1 MSSFVDKYYDDLA
14 AIKTELVNKV
24 NRLLPRLETLSETQ
38 LIELSKSLDFFQEA
52 KRLGYDNIAKEFEA
66 GINKEVASTLKKAGQ
81 FGVSLGDLNLESLQ
95 LIMDLELESIVSE
108 NRALANQLKK
118 EVFRGLITGE
128 SINSIAERIE
138 TEFSG
143 TARIAQS
150 RVATNDAV
158 SKLFRTATQK
168 AFEGDEQQR
177 FKYIGANDDKVRD
190 ICRAVLDN
198 PQNNK
203 GFTFAE
209 IEAFTPINGKK
220 VTFTEGGKYNCRH
233 EFVPV

>member
-118 EVFRGLITGE
+118 EVFRGLVTGE

-143 TARIAQS
+143 TARSIALSNLYEAELEKDIARYNTEIGKS
-150 RVATNDAV
+150 RKFEEANFARISGQVAREQA
-158 SKLFRTATQK
+158 KLAQIQTASQV
-168 AFEGDEQQR
+168 
-177 FKYIGANDDKVRD
+177 GAT
-190 ICRAVLDN
+190 LL
-198 PQNNK
+198 
-203 GFTFAE
+203 TMS
-209 IEAFTPINGKK
+209 T
-220 VTFTEGGKYNCRH
+220 
-233 EFVPV
+233 